1 MTTMNANQDTA
12 IERHIEPN
20 ERAPAQGTAQG
31 TAQEWAQ
38 TTSVVRTADR
48 ARTLYL
54 RVAADAR
61 PVDPRSRA
69 RRARLLSHAD
79 RAGERRRALAEL
91 LRSGALADAVAVD
104 PLLRQ
109 DVMRLVSFVYRD
121 DHAD

>member
-1 MTTMNANQDTA
+1 MNANQDTA
-12 IERHIEPN
+12 IEHRIEPN
-20 ERAPAQGTAQG
+20 EPNEQAPAPEPAQ
-31 TAQEWAQ
+31 ASSAMP
-38 TTSVVRTADR
+38 TSDR

-69 RRARLLSHAD
+69 RRERLLSHAD

-104 PLLRQ
+104 PLLRR

>member
-1 MTTMNANQDTA
+1 MNANQDTA
-12 IERHIEPN
+12 IECHIEPN
-20 ERAPAQGTAQG
+20 EQAPAQGTAQG
-31 TAQEWAQ
+31 TAQTA
-38 TTSVVRTADR
+38 SVVRTADR

-69 RRARLLSHAD
+69 RRERLLSHAD

-104 PLLRQ
+104 PLLRR